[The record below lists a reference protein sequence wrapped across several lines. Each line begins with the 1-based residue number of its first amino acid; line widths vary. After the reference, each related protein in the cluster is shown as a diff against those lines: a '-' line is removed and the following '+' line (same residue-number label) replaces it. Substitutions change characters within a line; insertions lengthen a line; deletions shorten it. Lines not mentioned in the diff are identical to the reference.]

1 MRNNL
6 KICIITPAYWP
17 AISYGGPIKSV
28 KLVAEEL
35 VKFGNKVSVFTSAF
49 GLNKTQT
56 KQTERRLSRNKNN
69 GLIKIEVINGVEVC
83 YFKYFTFKRWFISFS
98 LLKELWKQKNNF
110 DIFHINLVWDPI
122 SWMSGF
128 LLALSG
134 KKIIISPR
142 GTVEE
147 ELILK
152 RSYLLK
158 KIIYFLFIKFI
169 FKKASGFHF
178 TSEIEKDKFF
188 EYTKISPKYLI
199 AYNPFDFNEFQKE
212 VDKTLLQKFNL
223 ENKKYFLYFGRIGWK
238 KRIELLIEAFSE
250 IIKNNRYFYLA
261 IIGSADKD
269 YFENLKRKIKTLN
282 LEDKVILNGETI
294 VGEEKLVLYQNAYC
308 FVLPSISENFGY
320 VVLEALASKIPVIVS
335 NGVALKNIVEKY
347 NVGLVF
353 ENKEELVLKMK
364 SLLDE
369 NLYKKLKQNLEASL
383 NNIKEEF
390 SPENIAKNISN
401 FYSSVL

>member
-17 AISYGGPIKSV
+17 AISYGGPIPAI
-28 KLVAEEL
+28 KLIAEEL
-35 VKFGNKVSVFTSAF
+35 AKFGNKVSVFTNAF
-49 GLNKTQT
+49 GLN
-56 KQTERRLSRNKNN
+56 ENKSKKE
-69 GLIKIEVINGVEVC
+69 IINDVEVY

-128 LLALSG
+128 LFALSN
-134 KKIIISPR
+134 KKIIITPH
-142 GTVEE
+142 GTVER
-147 ELILK
+147 ELIQK

-188 EYTKISPKYLI
+188 EYTKISKNYLFV
-199 AYNPFDFNEFQKE
+199 YNPFDFNEFQKDT
-212 VDKTLLQKFNL
+212 DKTLLQKFNL
-223 ENKKYFLYFGRIGWK
+223 ENKKYFLYFGRVGWK
-238 KRIELLIEAFSE
+238 KRIDLLIEAFSE
-250 IIKNNRYFYLA
+250 IVKNNKDFYLA

-269 YFENLKRKIKTLN
+269 YFENLKRKIKALN

-294 VGEEKLVLYQNAYC
+294 VGDEKLVLYQKAYC

-335 NGVALKNIVEKY
+335 SGVALKNIVEKY

-353 ENKEELVLKMK
+353 DNKEELVLKMK
-364 SLLDE
+364 SLMDE
-369 NLYKKLKQNLEASL
+369 NLYKKLKQNLEASF

-390 SPENIAKNISN
+390 SPANIAKNIFN
-401 FYSSVL
+401 FYLSVL

>member
-17 AISYGGPIKSV
+17 AISYGGPIPAI
-28 KLVAEEL
+28 KLIAEEL
-35 VKFGNKVSVFTSAF
+35 AKFGNKVSVFTNAF
-49 GLNKTQT
+49 GLN
-56 KQTERRLSRNKNN
+56 ENKSKKE
-69 GLIKIEVINGVEVC
+69 IINDVEVY

-128 LLALSG
+128 LFALFN
-134 KKIIISPR
+134 KKIIITPH
-142 GTVEE
+142 GTVER
-147 ELILK
+147 ELIQK

-188 EYTKISPKYLI
+188 EYTKISKNYLFV
-199 AYNPFDFNEFQKE
+199 YNPFDFNEFQKDT
-212 VDKTLLQKFNL
+212 DKTLLQKFNL

-238 KRIELLIEAFSE
+238 KRIDLLIEAFSE
-250 IIKNNRYFYLA
+250 IVKNNKEFYLA

-269 YFENLKRKIKTLN
+269 YFENLKRKIKALN

-294 VGEEKLVLYQNAYC
+294 VGDEKLVLYQKAYC

-335 NGVALKNIVEKY
+335 SGVALKNIVEKY

-353 ENKEELVLKMK
+353 DNKEELVLKMK
-364 SLLDE
+364 SVMDE
-369 NLYKKLKQNLEASL
+369 NLYKKLKQNLEASF

-390 SPENIAKNISN
+390 SPANIAKNIFN
-401 FYSSVL
+401 FYLSVL

>member
-1 MRNNL
+1 MKIIKKFYKKMRNNL

-17 AISYGGPIKSV
+17 AISYGGPINSV
-28 KLVAEEL
+28 KLIAEEL
-35 VKFGNKVSVFTSAF
+35 VKFGDKVSVFTSAF
-49 GLNKTQT
+49 GLN
-56 KQTERRLSRNKNN
+56 ENKNKKE
-69 GLIKIEVINGVEVC
+69 IINDVEVY
-83 YFKYFTFKRWFISFS
+83 YFKYSTFKRWFISFS

-122 SWMSGF
+122 SCMSGF

-188 EYTKISPKYLI
+188 EYTKISKNYLI
-199 AYNPFDFNEFQKE
+199 VYNPFDFNEFKKE

-238 KRIELLIEAFSE
+238 KRIDLLIEAFSE
-250 IIKNNRYFYLA
+250 IVKNNKDFYLA

-269 YFENLKRKIKTLN
+269 YFENLKRKIKALN
-282 LEDKVILNGETI
+282 LEDKVILNEETI
-294 VGEEKLVLYQNAYC
+294 VGDEKLVLYQNAYC

-335 NGVALKNIVEKY
+335 SGVALKNIVEKY

-353 ENKEELVLKMK
+353 DNKEELVLKMK
-364 SLLDE
+364 SLMDE
-369 NLYKKLKQNLEASL
+369 NLYKKLKQNLEVSF

-390 SPENIAKNISN
+390 SPANITKNISN

>member
-17 AISYGGPIKSV
+17 AISYGGPINSV
-28 KLVAEEL
+28 KLIAEEL
-35 VKFGNKVSVFTSAF
+35 AKFGNKVSVFTSAF
-49 GLNKTQT
+49 GLN
-56 KQTERRLSRNKNN
+56 ENKNKKE
-69 GLIKIEVINGVEVC
+69 IINDVEVY

-188 EYTKISPKYLI
+188 EYTKIAKNYLI
-199 AYNPFDFNEFQKE
+199 VYNPFDFNEFKKDA
-212 VDKTLLQKFNL
+212 DKTLLQKFNL
-223 ENKKYFLYFGRIGWK
+223 ENKKYFIYFGRIGWK
-238 KRIELLIEAFSE
+238 KRIDLLIEAFSE
-250 IIKNNRYFYLA
+250 IVKNNKDFYLA
-261 IIGSADKD
+261 IIGSADKA
-269 YFENLKRKIKTLN
+269 YFENLKRKINILN

-335 NGVALKNIVEKY
+335 SGVALKNIVEKY

-353 ENKEELVLKMK
+353 DNKEELVLKMK
-364 SLLDE
+364 SLMDE
-369 NLYKKLKQNLEASL
+369 NLYKKLKQNLEASF

-390 SPENIAKNISN
+390 SPANIAKNISN
-401 FYSSVL
+401 FYFSVL

>member
-17 AISYGGPIKSV
+17 AISYGGPINSV
-28 KLVAEEL
+28 KLIVEEL
-35 VKFGNKVSVFTSAF
+35 VKFSNKVSVFTSAF
-49 GLNKTQT
+49 GLN
-56 KQTERRLSRNKNN
+56 ENKNQKE
-69 GLIKIEVINGVEVC
+69 IINDVEVY

-128 LLALSG
+128 LLALLC

-188 EYTKISPKYLI
+188 EYTKISKNYLI
-199 AYNPFDFNEFQKE
+199 VYNPFDFNEFKKDADE
-212 VDKTLLQKFNL
+212 TLLQKFNL

-238 KRIELLIEAFSE
+238 KRIEFLIEAFSE
-250 IIKNNRYFYLA
+250 IVKINKDFYLA

-269 YFENLKRKIKTLN
+269 YFENLKRKI
-282 LEDKVILNGETI
+282 NGETI

-335 NGVALKNIVEKY
+335 SGVALKNIVEKY
-347 NVGLVF
+347 NIGLVF

-364 SLLDE
+364 SLMDE
-369 NLYKKLKQNLEASL
+369 NLYKKLKQNLEASF
-383 NNIKEEF
+383 NNIKEEL
-390 SPENIAKNISN
+390 SPANIAKNISN